1 MDTER
6 GPIVATAAEAAEE
19 ARIAASVADVLAA
32 ADRLLSLDLDRW
44 EPAADFVA
52 TWPSAEAAR

>member
-1 MDTER
+1 
-6 GPIVATAAEAAEE
+6 VATAAEAAEE